1 MCTLTYIPNA
11 QGAIITQNRDES
23 PMRSPAVFPV
33 LESDLCF
40 PKDPDGGG
48 TWMGMRRDGIVV
60 SLLNGAFIPHHR
72 KHSYKK
78 SRGLLTLQALRSL
91 QPDSFLDKEALLG
104 MEAFT
109 MVIFQK
115 DVIVEFRWDESELFQ
130 SEFPTNQPLIWQS
143 APLYDAAMQKVREL
157 WFHQFLLS
165 NQSPSADEVL
175 EWATN
180 RSIETPHRGICMKR
194 DEVETVSISQ
204 ILKRP
209 ENLEMRYLELN
220 SNEVLKTMLQT
231 K

>member
-1 MCTLTYIPNA
+1 MIIGKPKTTSVLTA
-11 QGAIITQNRDES
+11 DQLRELRRVLQAAD
-23 PMRSPAVFPV
+23 PA
-33 LESDLCF
+33 
-40 PKDPDGGG
+40 
-48 TWMGMRRDGIVV
+48 
-60 SLLNGAFIPHHR
+60 
-72 KHSYKK
+72 
-78 SRGLLTLQALRSL
+78 LTLGDLALDWGL
-91 QPDSFLDKEALLG
+91 A
-104 MEAFT
+104 
-109 MVIFQK
+109 
-115 DVIVEFRWDESELFQ
+115 DESELFQ